1 MGRIGKWLVAFVA
14 LIVGLGLVGRFFVLK
29 TDAAPRASTEVTP
42 TVDPPASGVDG
53 VGPAR
58 PRRSA

>member
-1 MGRIGKWLVAFVA
+1 MRRIWKWLVAA
-14 LIVGLGLVGRFFVLK
+14 LIVGPGLVGWFFFLK
-29 TDAAPRASTEVTP
+29 ADAAPRASIEVEP

-58 PRRSA
+58 PGRSA

>member
-1 MGRIGKWLVAFVA
+1 MGRIWTWLVAFVA
-14 LIVGLGLVGRFFVLK
+14 LIVGLGRVGWFSFL
-29 TDAAPRASTEVTP
+29 TDAAPRASIEVTP

-58 PRRSA
+58 PGRSA